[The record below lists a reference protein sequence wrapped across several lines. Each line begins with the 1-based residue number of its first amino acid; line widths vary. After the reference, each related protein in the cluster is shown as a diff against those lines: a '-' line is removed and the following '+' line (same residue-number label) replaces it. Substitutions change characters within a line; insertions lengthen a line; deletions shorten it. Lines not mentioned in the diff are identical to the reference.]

1 LPNAICHRTQN
12 EQASKLIANEEID
25 GLEGDQHKERA
36 EGKPDQEAS
45 AQRPFSP
52 SAPIVGAK
60 DERVLSEIAGPESGG
75 ATKDEE
81 KVGLVHWTPGE
92 KWVVATNAILAFV
105 ALLALGVY
113 WKQLGVMK
121 KQLSS
126 MSGQL
131 EQMKV
136 SGTDT
141 HDLASS
147 TKVLATNAANQVK
160 ELHNGVSQQRL
171 LASTSQGTL
180 DLYRRYFQKAQRPVV
195 WVQANAPELAAG
207 KPAAWSV
214 LATNSGPVP
223 AVRFRMCAGLTNG
236 PSASERINLDQICPH
251 SVMDVTGGSIAAPG
265 VVGQNYKTAFSEV
278 PLTQEMIDSMN
289 AFNDSLAVGGA
300 ILYEDSYGNKYRSTF
315 CMFRLA
321 NGAVGYCAKGND
333 LQ

>member
-1 LPNAICHRTQN
+1 M
-12 EQASKLIANEEID
+12 
-25 GLEGDQHKERA
+25 EGDKHKERA

>member
-1 LPNAICHRTQN
+1 M
-12 EQASKLIANEEID
+12 
-25 GLEGDQHKERA
+25 EGDEHKENA
-36 EGKPDQEAS
+36 EGKPNDEAS
-45 AQRPFSP
+45 AQRPLSP
-52 SAPIVGAK
+52 STSVVGAK
-60 DERVLSEIAGPESGG
+60 NQRVLSEISARESDD
-75 ATKDEE
+75 ATKGEK
-81 KVGLVHWTPGE
+81 KVGLAHWTQGE

-121 KQLSS
+121 KQLSA

-147 TKVLATNAANQVK
+147 TKVLATNAANQVT

-195 WVQANAPELAAG
+195 WVQANAPELTAG
-207 KPAAWSV
+207 KLAAWSV

-223 AVRFRMCAGLTNG
+223 AVRFRMCAGLTYG
-236 PSASERINLDQICPH
+236 LSASERINLDQICPH
-251 SVMDVTGGSIAAPG
+251 SAMDAMGDSIAAPG
-265 VVGQNYKTAFSEV
+265 VVGQNYKTGFSEV

-289 AFNDSLAVGGA
+289 TFSDSLAVGGV

-321 NGAVGYCAKGND
+321 NGAIGYCVKGND